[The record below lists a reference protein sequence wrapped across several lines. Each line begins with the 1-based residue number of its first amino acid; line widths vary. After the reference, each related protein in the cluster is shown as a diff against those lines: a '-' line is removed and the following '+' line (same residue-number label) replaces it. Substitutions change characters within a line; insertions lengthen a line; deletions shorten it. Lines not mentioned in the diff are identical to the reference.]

1 MATIPLTLRKPRDC
15 PTFATCRRWPGIVL
29 CLLLLQMGCAFSETS
44 PLLVHAPTGP
54 SVPNPLYVGVA
65 TGPQQHEWLWER
77 TISVLHDYHF
87 AIQREDR
94 FASVIE
100 TDYRTGSGIL
110 EPWHLDSVGMFNR
123 LESTLQPIRRKV
135 QVSLFPAENGSGY
148 RVAVEAWKEIEYIPG
163 LAANSPGGA
172 TFSESTPL
180 ERDLNPVVGQT
191 APSQWVRQGRDVE
204 LEQAI
209 LKSLNIEY
217 SRQ

>member
-1 MATIPLTLRKPRDC
+1 MAILSRIDRPCATA
-15 PTFATCRRWPGIVL
+15 FANSCIRWRSL
-29 CLLLLQMGCAFSETS
+29 CVCVVFIQVGCTFSETS
-44 PLLVHAPTGP
+44 PLLVHAPQGAGL
-54 SVPNPLYVGVA
+54 PNPMHVGVSA
-65 TGPQQHEWLWER
+65 GPQQQEWLWER
-77 TISVLHDYHF
+77 TVTVLHDYHF
-87 AIQREDR
+87 NIEREDR

-135 QVSLFPAENGSGY
+135 QVSLFPDENGTGY
-148 RVAVEAWKEIEYIPG
+148 RVGVEAWKEIEYIPG

-191 APSQWVRQGRDVE
+191 APSQWIRQGRDVE

-209 LKSLNIEY
+209 LQSLTMAY
-217 SRQ
+217 GR